1 MTAFWVCY
9 PTAWIIGP
17 SGVGWTQQAT
27 ETTAFIFLPILSKIG
42 FSLLD
47 LGRLRRLN
55 LPSVDG

>member
-27 ETTAFIFLPILSKIG
+27 QTTAFYNHKKRKPEGGCFRLSLPL
-42 FSLLD
+42 FHD
-47 LGRLRRLN
+47 
-55 LPSVDG
+55 